1 VASEL
6 LPLPEFVKNLPGR
19 DSQATH
25 DLVLFAS
32 QLPPLGSKSFYV
44 GPPENETKRIS
55 LEINESYINS
65 AVMKDKTI
73 NNEVTYYFKIHH
85 RNNDRIYDLFHI
97 KCY

>member
-1 VASEL
+1 MASEL

-32 QLPPLGSKSFYV
+32 QLPPLGTKSFYV
-44 GPPENETKRIS
+44 GPPENDTKRIS
-55 LEINESYINS
+55 LEINESYIT

-73 NNEVTYYFKIHH
+73 NNEVTYYFKIYY
-85 RNNDRIYDLFHI
+85 RNNDRIYDLIHI
-97 KCY
+97 TCY

>member
-1 VASEL
+1 MASEL

-44 GPPENETKRIS
+44 GPPENGIES
-55 LEINESYINS
+55 ASPEIHESTD
-65 AVMKDKTI
+65 MKDITI
-73 NNEVTYYFKIHH
+73 SNEVATSQ
-85 RNNDRIYDLFHI
+85 
-97 KCY
+97 